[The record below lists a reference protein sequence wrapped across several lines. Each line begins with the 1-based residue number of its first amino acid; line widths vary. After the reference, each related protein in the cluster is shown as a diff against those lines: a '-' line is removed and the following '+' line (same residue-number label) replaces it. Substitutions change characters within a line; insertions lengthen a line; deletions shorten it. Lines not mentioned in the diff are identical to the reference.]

1 MVSIIKMLER
11 SRKKS
16 ARNEQSNKKFDR
28 FIKFLR
34 HLIKFLY
41 QRRFDLVVRSWNLS
55 RIEIFGKSKSSR
67 IVFIL
72 LLVFFQFTPP
82 LLPSFPR
89 LFDSK
94 ARLRFL
100 SRIYPLLYSVF
111 FVYRRTC
118 RIQDSVRNK
127 NIVFVLYFFVLVS
140 RNREEGS
147 SRANAREIELA
158 ISEILQ
164 ATVENRLE
172 ILPSSSLIFKIFVT

>member
-41 QRRFDLVVRSWNLS
+41 QLRFDLVVRSWNLS
-55 RIEIFGKSKSSR
+55 RIGIFGKSKSSHASCL
-67 IVFIL
+67 FSFSCFSNSL
-72 LLVFFQFTPP
+72 LLCF
-82 LLPSFPR
+82 LLFPAY
-89 LFDSK
+89 LIP
-94 ARLRFL
+94 RLRFL